1 MNAQDTAQR
10 LIVVRQVGAAD
21 PPHDWIVAVDLGP
34 EHPLLRLVVEPGER
48 QTCEAE
54 AEVFRAAVAGWIRH
68 LQSVRSSSA
77 EIAVWLIATVLI
89 GEPTAP
95 VDRLRRW
102 QLQLKFH
109 ADAGPV
115 LMETPYLDDLG
126 GSAVTKVAWIARK
139 RIEILLE
146 QAQPAAEALA
156 A

>member
-1 MNAQDTAQR
+1 MNSQDTAQR
-10 LIVVRQVGAAD
+10 LIVVRQVDTAD
-21 PPHDWIVAVDLGP
+21 PPRDWVVAVDLGP
-34 EHPLLRLVVEPGER
+34 EQPLLRLVDEPGDR

-54 AEVFRAAVAGWIRH
+54 AEVFRAAVAGCIRH
-68 LQSVRSSSA
+68 LQSVRNSSA
-77 EIAVWLIATVLI
+77 EIAEWLIATVLT
-89 GEPTAP
+89 GAPAAP

-139 RIEILLE
+139 RIEMLLE
-146 QAQPAAEALA
+146 QSEPAAIAQA

>member
-10 LIVVRQVGAAD
+10 LIVVRQVDTAD
-21 PPHDWIVAVDLGP
+21 PPRDWVVAVDIGP
-34 EHPLLRLVVEPGER
+34 EHPLLRLVVEPGDR

-77 EIAVWLIATVLI
+77 EIAEWLIATVLI